1 MTQAEYLITNEC
13 FELKKSYT
21 NLEQHKSIK
30 EVLDNA
36 FCKFVTESLHRNDEM
51 IKKYSK

>member
-1 MTQAEYLITNEC
+1 M
-13 FELKKSYT
+13 KSYT
-21 NLEQHKSIK
+21 DLEQHKSIK